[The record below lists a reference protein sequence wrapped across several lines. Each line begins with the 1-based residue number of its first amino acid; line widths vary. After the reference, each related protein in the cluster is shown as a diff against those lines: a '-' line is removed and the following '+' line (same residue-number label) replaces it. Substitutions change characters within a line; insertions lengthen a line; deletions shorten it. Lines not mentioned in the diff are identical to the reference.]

1 MGTLT
6 GHETGIELTTIYE
19 ISKILSS
26 SLDLNKT
33 ARDVLG
39 VLSSHL
45 KMRRGMVSLVQ
56 PSGDLHVVEATGMS
70 AEAASRGRFRKGEG
84 ITGKILSTGV
94 PMVVPD
100 VAK

>member
-1 MGTLT
+1 MGEST
-6 GHETGIELTTIYE
+6 GHETGMELTTIYE

-45 KMRRGMVSLVQ
+45 KMRRGMVS
-56 PSGDLHVVEATGMS
+56 
-70 AEAASRGRFRKGEG
+70 
-84 ITGKILSTGV
+84 
-94 PMVVPD
+94 
-100 VAK
+100 